1 MPAPAAEEA
10 PAAGEEP
17 AAEPEAPASPMEQE
31 EEAEGGQGLFE
42 WASGCVGCGAKL
54 VPAAAA
60 ATARQCSVV
69 QACQCEWLHE
79 AYCSHL

>member
-1 MPAPAAEEA
+1 MQVPAP
-10 PAAGEEP
+10 AGEEP

-42 WASGCVGCGAKL
+42 WAGGCVGCGAKL

-60 ATARQCSVV
+60 ASPAVQCGASMPVR
-69 QACQCEWLHE
+69 E
-79 AYCSHL
+79 AA